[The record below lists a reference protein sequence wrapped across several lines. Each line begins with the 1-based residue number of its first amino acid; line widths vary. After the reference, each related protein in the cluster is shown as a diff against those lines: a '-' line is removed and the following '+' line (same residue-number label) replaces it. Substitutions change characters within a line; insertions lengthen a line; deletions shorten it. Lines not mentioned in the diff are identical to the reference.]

1 VSSANN
7 GLKCSF
13 DGTVVKAHQDSPKI
27 WSQIA
32 EALAVM
38 VLYFVAGRIGL
49 SIPYTNSNVSP
60 IWPAAGVALGGI
72 LLFGRHVM
80 WGVAAGAFLVNFFSP
95 IPGLAA
101 LGIAVGNAL
110 GPAVGASLLSRRSFT
125 AIRRLIDVPRLIF
138 FGSLGAAISALVG
151 PAVLYLT
158 GAHPPRLAWLTWW
171 LGDTMGVL
179 LVVPLLVNFADF
191 KSFRPRLGELAA
203 LLLLIVGASGV
214 MFHQKSLSEDVFAF
228 GLLPL
233 IIWGAVRFSVAGA
246 ALATMVLAAVAVWE
260 TGQGTGPF
268 VNYASALSNAGVL
281 QMFIAVLSL
290 SGLCLAALISE
301 RASAEQAL
309 AQEEKLLRAEQRYRK
324 MIETTNDGV
333 WRLDGNFHTS
343 FANRQMET
351 MLGYSTGEMTGRH
364 LTEFYFAE
372 DVPRKREDMERRR
385 AGLGEVIYNRLR
397 HKDGSE
403 VWALVST
410 TPVFSDNGK
419 FDGVL
424 AMLSDVTV
432 LRKTE
437 ETLRRNEK
445 LITAGRLAASIS
457 HEINNPLEA
466 VINLLFLLKA
476 QPMNDESREYV
487 ALAEKQI
494 HRVSAICRR
503 TLGFFRDTSAWT
515 EFALA
520 DLIDDTLA
528 LYDHELALH
537 RIEIRRE
544 YSTRGLVRASRGEI
558 QQVFANIISN
568 AIEAMGDSGVLI
580 VRVTDTI
587 AASAAGVRAEIEDT
601 GSGISQAD
609 LGRIFEPFF
618 TTKVNTGTGLGL
630 WVAKEI
636 VEKHGGTISA
646 RSHLPA
652 ETSSGTQ
659 FSIVLPSA
667 KAAHAVAS

>member
-1 VSSANN
+1 M
-7 GLKCSF
+7 
-13 DGTVVKAHQDSPKI
+13 T
-27 WSQIA
+27 
-32 EALAVM
+32 
-38 VLYFVAGRIGL
+38 LYFLAGKIGL
-49 SIPYTNSNVSP
+49 AIPYTSANVSP
-60 IWPAAGVALGGI
+60 VWPAAGIALGGI
-72 LLFGRHVM
+72 LLFGRHVI

-95 IPGLAA
+95 IPGLASI
-101 LGIAVGNAL
+101 GIAAGNTL
-110 GPAVGASLLSRRSFT
+110 GPALGATLLSRVSFT
-125 AIRRLIDVPRLIF
+125 RVRRLVDVPRLIF
-138 FGSLGAAISALVG
+138 FGSLGAAVSALVG
-151 PAVLYLT
+151 PASLFLA
-158 GAHPPRLAWLTWW
+158 GAHPPHLAWLTWW
-171 LGDTMGVL
+171 LGDTMGIL
-179 LVVPLLVNFADF
+179 LVVPLLVNFSDS
-191 KSFRPRLGELAA
+191 KTFRSRLSELAS
-203 LLLLIVGASGV
+203 LLLLVVGASGV
-214 MFHQKSLSEDVFAF
+214 MFHQKSVTEDVFAF

-246 ALATMVLAAVAVWE
+246 ALTTSILAGVAVWE

-268 VNYASALSNAGVL
+268 VNYGSALSNAGVL

-290 SGLCLAALISE
+290 SGLCLAALITE
-301 RASAEQAL
+301 RTSAEQAL

-333 WRLDGNFHTS
+333 WRLDSEFHTS
-343 FANRQMET
+343 FVNRQMET
-351 MLGYSTGEMTGRH
+351 MLGYSPGEMNGRY
-364 LTEFYFAE
+364 LTDFYFP
-372 DVPRKREDMERRR
+372 DDIPRKRSDMDKRR
-385 AGLGEVIYNRLR
+385 AGLGEVVFNRLQ

-410 TPVFSDNGK
+410 TPVFTDNGQ

-487 ALAEKQI
+487 AVAEKQI

-503 TLGFFRDTSAWT
+503 TLGFFRDTTAWT
-515 EFALA
+515 EFALS

-528 LYDHELALH
+528 FYDHELALH
-537 RIEIRRE
+537 GIQVKRE
-544 YSTRGLVRASRGEI
+544 YSTRGIVRASRGEI

-568 AIEAMGDSGVLI
+568 AVEAMGDSGVLT
-580 VRVTDTI
+580 VRITDTI
-587 AASAAGVRAEIEDT
+587 ATNAAGVRAQIEDT
-601 GSGISQAD
+601 GPGISEAD

-636 VEKHGGTISA
+636 VEKHGGTIAA
-646 RSHLPA
+646 RSHSPA
-652 ETSSGTQ
+652 EQDVRTQ